1 MDLFN
6 LILAVIFLMMATQW
20 GEPWLIVGL
29 LLILVVAMKDFK
41 STIILFVAAIA
52 LFLIKDNLQEY
63 ALFVIIGLILLALIL
78 GKKTEEGGQSEMFNP
93 GGLGGLMEG
102 M

>member
-20 GEPWLIVGL
+20 GEPWLILGL

-41 STIILFVAAIA
+41 STIILVVAAIA
-52 LFLIKDNLQEY
+52 LYVIKDNLQEY

-78 GKKTEEGGQSEMFNP
+78 GKKTEEGQSEMFNP

>member
-6 LILAVIFLMMATQW
+6 LILSIIFLMIATQW
-20 GEPWLIVGL
+20 GQTWLIVG
-29 LLILVVAMKDFK
+29 IL
-41 STIILFVAAIA
+41 IILAVATKDIKSIIVLTVAAIA
-52 LFLIKDNLQEY
+52 LYVIKDNLQEY

-78 GKKTEEGGQSEMFNP
+78 GKKSEEGQQPEMFQP
-93 GGLGGLMEG
+93 GGFGGLMEG